1 MRHFKT
7 GRKFNRDTSHRK
19 AMLNNLTYSILKM
32 KLVQTTSAKAKDVRR
47 IVDKLISLGKKDT
60 IHHRQLAFK
69 IIKNH
74 ALVKEL
80 FNKISVKYINKP
92 GGYTQIIKN
101 GFRRGDYAP
110 MSIIKL
116 ID

>member
-1 MRHFKT
+1 M
-7 GRKFNRDTSHRK
+7 GFNRSNSHRK
-19 AMLNNLTYSILKM
+19 AMLNNLTHSVLKW
-32 KLVQTTSAKAKDVRR
+32 KIIKTTSSKAKDVRR

-69 IIKNH
+69 IIRDH
-74 ALVKEL
+74 SLVKEL
-80 FNKISVKYINKP
+80 FNNISSKYVNRP
-92 GGYTQIIKN
+92 GGYTQIIKY

-116 ID
+116 MD